1 MAADYNKQKVFLST
15 RIDFGMYREHPKSVQ
30 QIIDSGERGLN
41 WIKWLMERSWNFK
54 PAQEVTDYIAEKELE
69 YGSVLQS

>member
-30 QIIDSGERGLN
+30 QIIDSGVRGLN
-41 WIKWLMERSWNFK
+41 WVKWLMERSWNFK

>member
-1 MAADYNKQKVFLST
+1 MASEINKKMVYLST
-15 RIDFGMYREHPKSVQ
+15 RIDFGMYRECPQSVQ

-41 WIKWLMERSWNFK
+41 WLKWLMEHSWNFK
-54 PAQEVTDYIAEKELE
+54 PAQEVADYITEKELE